1 MWSRSSCRPP
11 RTETLMEEELLGP
24 VASQR
29 ECPHLGCPGLLAATK
44 LQQECSPD
52 GVKEMILL

>member
-11 RTETLMEEELLGP
+11 RRETLLEEELLGP

-29 ECPHLGCPGLLAATK
+29 EGPHLGCPGLLAATQ